1 MEGVGGR
8 EASVRA
14 AKVKTHLPPNAI
26 QSPERWQDRGGMWGR
41 GYETMIVKNNNNNN
55 NSILG
60 R

>member
-1 MEGVGGR
+1 MKNKSRGRGWEWRGVGGR

-41 GYETMIVKNNNNNN
+41 GYETMIVK
-55 NSILG
+55 
-60 R
+60 